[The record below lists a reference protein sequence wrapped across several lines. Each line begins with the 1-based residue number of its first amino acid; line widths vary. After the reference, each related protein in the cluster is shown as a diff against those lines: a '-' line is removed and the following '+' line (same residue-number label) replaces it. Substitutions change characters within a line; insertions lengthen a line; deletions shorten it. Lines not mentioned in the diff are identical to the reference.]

1 MEMLTAAGY
10 RTASIVVVTVNI
22 HIIINLMSS
31 GTTAIWKCCEVS
43 PSSRLIIQHFF
54 FFTYSLFFHDGVLV
68 PFLPKPS
75 TVISLLSGIK
85 AACKFVKAMGHN
97 HM

>member
-1 MEMLTAAGY
+1 MMVMLTAAGY
-10 RTASIVVVTVNI
+10 RTASTVVVTVNI

-54 FFTYSLFFHDGVLV
+54 FLYSLFCHDGVLA

-85 AACKFVKAMGHN
+85 AACKFVRAIGHS